1 MQKYVEN
8 IPKELQDLKQWVCW
22 KKGANQENGKP
33 TKLPIDAMTGR
44 YAKVSDP
51 MTFTT
56 MEKAI
61 IAEQQFGLDG
71 IGFVFTGKGYFGI
84 DLDDCPEELKNEFIN
99 HMQSYS
105 ETSQSGNGIHII
117 CKGQL
122 PKGRNR
128 VKGIEMYDDKRYFI
142 MTGDKI
148 GNYDLI
154 DGTEKVKHLYNKYLK
169 KETTKPI
176 TSLVAKSGLSL
187 DDTEL
192 ITKAQ
197 RSKNGQVFSLLL
209 QGMWNG
215 AYPSQSEADL
225 AFCNLLAF
233 WSGKNNVQMD
243 RIFRMSGLM
252 RDKWDRKQS
261 GATYGKLTIKKAIEN
276 CQTIYDKQHED
287 ETNVFVNANTGK
299 VVIVGNKNYTL
310 DDSGNAE
317 RFKDR
322 IGERIRYNFDT
333 NKWLIWNG
341 KFWEVDK
348 TSQIK
353 LFAEIIIAEMRSEAE
368 LIQDEKTRKN
378 MLRNVTRASQSG
390 GKEALLKE
398 TRQYVPLLSN
408 QLDSDDFLL
417 NTLDGMVDLK
427 TGVVYEHNKEKY
439 MSYIVNHN
447 IDRVNKPLKWLAFL
461 DEIFEGDKELID
473 FIHKA
478 VGYTLTGSI
487 KEQSMFLTF
496 GDGSNGKSV
505 FLDVIKRLLC
515 DYGANAQVETLLE
528 RKHTSSNGAS
538 EDLARLK
545 GVRFVTTGENSQGS
559 KLNEGLI
566 KQMTGGEK
574 ITARHLYAEYFEF
587 YPKFKIWLAT
597 NHKPIIR
604 GNDTGIWR
612 RIISIPFNYKVPR
625 EKRNKSLIF
634 ELQEE
639 MGAILKWAIDGC
651 LKWQEEGLKLPK
663 AITKSN
669 EDYQEEMDIITT
681 FLKENTIIDQDAKV
695 LSSKLYQEY
704 VAWAKSSNE
713 WVASSSIFGRELS
726 KRFKK
731 KRNNRG
737 NWYLGLKLKSE
748 NPIYVY
754 EK

>member
-1 MQKYVEN
+1 MQKYVDN

-44 YAKVSDP
+44 FAKVSDP
-51 MTFTT
+51 TTFTT
-56 MEKAI
+56 LEKAI
-61 IAEQQFGLDG
+61 IAEKQFGLDG
-71 IGFVFTGKGYFGI
+71 IGFVFQGNGYFGI
-84 DLDDCPEELKNEFIN
+84 DLDDCSKELKDEFIN

-117 CKGQL
+117 CKGHL

-142 MTGDKI
+142 MTGNKI
-148 GNYDLI
+148 GNYDLV

-176 TSLVAKSGLSL
+176 TSVVIQDSISL
-187 DDTEL
+187 DDTTL

-197 RSKNGQVFSLLL
+197 RSKSGQQFSLLM
-209 QGMWNG
+209 QGTWTG
-215 AYPSQSEADL
+215 QYPSQSEADL

-233 WSGKNNVQMD
+233 WTGKNALQMD
-243 RIFRMSGLM
+243 RIFRISGLM
-252 RDKWDRKQS
+252 RDKWDKKRGQI
-261 GATYGKLTIKKAIEN
+261 TYGEITINRAIEN
-276 CQTIYDKQHED
+276 CQVVYGKQHEN
-287 ETNVFVNANTGK
+287 ETNLYINANTGQV
-299 VVIVGNKNYTL
+299 VVIGNKDYTL

-322 IGERIRYNFDT
+322 VGERIRFNFDT

-341 KFWEVDK
+341 KFWEVDRTNK
-348 TSQIK
+348 IK
-353 LFAEIIIAEMRSEAE
+353 IFAEVIIAEMRKEAE
-368 LIQDEKTRKN
+368 VIGDEKARRI

-390 GKEALLKE
+390 GKKALLEE
-398 TRQYVPLLSN
+398 TKHYVEITSEK
-408 QLDSDDFLL
+408 LDANDFLL
-417 NTLDGMVDLK
+417 NTLDGIVDLK
-427 TGVVYEHNKEKY
+427 TGVMYEHNKENY
-439 MSYIVNHN
+439 MSYIINHKRDS
-447 IDRVNKPLKWLAFL
+447 INKPIKWLAFL
-461 DEIFEGDKELID
+461 DEIFQGDKQLID

-487 KEQSMFLTF
+487 REQSMFLTF

-505 FLDVIKRLLC
+505 FLDVLKRLLG

-612 RIISIPFNYKVPR
+612 RIISIPFNYKVPK

-634 ELQEE
+634 ELEEE
-639 MGAILKWAIDGC
+639 MGAILHWAIDGC
-651 LKWQEEGLKLPK
+651 LKWQKEGLELPN
-663 AITKSN
+663 AVNKSN
-669 EDYQEEMDIITT
+669 EEYQEELDIITT
-681 FLKENTIIDQDAKV
+681 FLKEYTIEEKGSKV
-695 LSSKLYQEY
+695 LASKLYKEFDT
-704 VAWAKSSNE
+704 WATTFNE
-713 WVASSSIFGRELS
+713 WKTSSTIFGRELS
-726 KRFKK
+726 KRYKK
-731 KRNNRG
+731 KRTSRG
-737 NWYLGLKLKSE
+737 YWYLGLKLKSE
-748 NPIYVY
+748 NPEYVY

>member
-8 IPKELQDLKQWVCW
+8 IPKELQDLRQWVCW

-44 YAKVSDP
+44 FAKVSDP
-51 MTFTT
+51 STFTT
-56 MEKAI
+56 MQEAI
-61 IAEQQFGLDG
+61 IAEKQFGLDG

-148 GNYDLI
+148 GNYDLV

-176 TSLVAKSGLSL
+176 TSVVVQDSITL
-187 DDTEL
+187 DDTTL

-197 RSKNGQVFSLLL
+197 RSKSGQQFSLLM
-209 QGMWNG
+209 QGIWAG
-215 AYPSQSEADL
+215 QYPSQSEADL

-233 WSGKNNVQMD
+233 WSGKDADQMD
-243 RIFRMSGLM
+243 RIFRISALM

-261 GATYGKLTIKKAIEN
+261 GSTYGKLTIDKAIEN
-276 CQTIYDKQHED
+276 CQAVYGRQYED
-287 ETNVFVNANTGK
+287 ETSIYINAHSGE
-299 VVIVGNKNYTL
+299 VVTVGSKNYTL

-317 RFKDR
+317 RLKDR
-322 IGERIRYNFDT
+322 IGQRIRFNFDT

-341 KFWEVDK
+341 KFWEVDR
-348 TSQIK
+348 TNQIK
-353 LFAEIIIAEMRSEAE
+353 FFAEVIIAEMRKEAE
-368 LIQDEKTRKN
+368 VISDEKTRKAL
-378 MLRNVTRASQSG
+378 MRNVTRASQTG
-390 GKEALLKE
+390 GKKALLEESKH
-398 TRQYVPLLSN
+398 YVQILSE
-408 QLDSDDFLL
+408 QLDNDDFLL

-439 MSYIVNHN
+439 MSYIINHQ
-447 IDRVNKPLKWLAFL
+447 IDRINKPVKWLAFL
-461 DEIFEGDKELID
+461 DEIFQGDKELIN

-487 KEQSMFLTF
+487 REQSMFLTF

-528 RKHTSSNGAS
+528 RKSNGSGGAS

-651 LKWQEEGLKLPK
+651 LKWQKEGLKLPD

-669 EDYQEEMDIITT
+669 QDYQEEMDIITI
-681 FLKENTIIDQDAKV
+681 FLKDHTKTDPQSKV
-695 LSSKLYQEY
+695 LATKIYQEY

-713 WVASSSIFGRELS
+713 WVASSTIFGRELG

-731 KRNNRG
+731 KRTSKG
-737 NWYLGLKLKSE
+737 VWYLGLKLKSE
-748 NPIYVY
+748 NPEYVY

>member
-1 MQKYVEN
+1 MQKYVDN

-44 YAKVSDP
+44 FAKVSDP
-51 MTFTT
+51 TTFTT
-56 MEKAI
+56 LEKAI
-61 IAEQQFGLDG
+61 IAEKQFGLDG
-71 IGFVFTGKGYFGI
+71 IGFVFQGNGYFGI
-84 DLDDCPEELKNEFIN
+84 DLDDCSKELKDEFIN

-117 CKGQL
+117 CKGHL

-142 MTGDKI
+142 MTGNKI
-148 GNYDLI
+148 GNYDLV

-176 TSLVAKSGLSL
+176 TSVVIQDSISL
-187 DDTEL
+187 DDTTL

-197 RSKNGQVFSLLL
+197 RSKSGQQFSLLM
-209 QGMWNG
+209 QGTWTG
-215 AYPSQSEADL
+215 QYPSQSEADL

-233 WSGKNNVQMD
+233 WTGKNALQMD
-243 RIFRMSGLM
+243 RIFRISGLM
-252 RDKWDRKQS
+252 RDKWDKKRGQI
-261 GATYGKLTIKKAIEN
+261 TYGEITINRAIEN
-276 CQTIYDKQHED
+276 CQVVYGKQHEN
-287 ETNVFVNANTGK
+287 ETNLYINANTGQV
-299 VVIVGNKNYTL
+299 VVIGNKDYTL

-322 IGERIRYNFDT
+322 VGERIRFNFDT

-341 KFWEVDK
+341 KFWEVDRTNK
-348 TSQIK
+348 IK
-353 LFAEIIIAEMRSEAE
+353 IFAEVIIAEMRKEAE
-368 LIQDEKTRKN
+368 VIGDEKARRI

-390 GKEALLKE
+390 GKKALLEE
-398 TRQYVPLLSN
+398 TKHYVEITSEK
-408 QLDSDDFLL
+408 LDANDFLL
-417 NTLDGMVDLK
+417 NTLDGIVDLK
-427 TGVVYEHNKEKY
+427 TGVMYEHNKENY
-439 MSYIVNHN
+439 MSYIINHKRDS
-447 IDRVNKPLKWLAFL
+447 INKPIKWLAFL
-461 DEIFEGDKELID
+461 DEIFQGDKQLID

-487 KEQSMFLTF
+487 REQSMFLTF

-505 FLDVIKRLLC
+505 FLDVLKRLLG

-612 RIISIPFNYKVPR
+612 RIISIPFNYKVPK

-634 ELQEE
+634 ELEEE
-639 MGAILKWAIDGC
+639 MGAILHWAIDGC
-651 LKWQEEGLKLPK
+651 LKWQKEGLELPN
-663 AITKSN
+663 AVNKSN
-669 EDYQEEMDIITT
+669 EEYQEEMDIITT
-681 FLKENTIIDQDAKV
+681 FLKEYTIEEKGSKV
-695 LSSKLYQEY
+695 LASKLYKEFDT
-704 VAWAKSSNE
+704 WATTFNE
-713 WVASSSIFGRELS
+713 WKTSSTIFGRELS
-726 KRFKK
+726 KRYKK
-731 KRNNRG
+731 KRTSRG
-737 NWYLGLKLKSE
+737 YWYLGLKLKSE
-748 NPIYVY
+748 NPEYVY